1 MHCKRTLVIGLGNPI
16 LGDDGAGWHI
26 TKAAEIL
33 CKNTECE
40 NAVKFEKAALGGLAL
55 MEQMVGYERV
65 IIADSIITPEGNIG
79 TIHSTPLNALP
90 NLRTAHSNSS
100 HDVSLQAALETG
112 RKMRLDLPD
121 DVWVVAVEIAPTY
134 TFSEKLTDPVAA
146 AVSEAA
152 DLIQKKVKVQ
162 PVPA

>member
-26 TKAAEIL
+26 AKAAEAL

-40 NAVKFEKAALGGLAL
+40 NAVKFEKAATGGLSL

-65 IIADSIITPEGNIG
+65 IIADSIITSEGKVG
-79 TIHSTPLNALP
+79 AVHSTPLSALP

-100 HDVSLQAALETG
+100 HDVNLQAALETG
-112 RKMRLDLPD
+112 RKMRLDLPE
-121 DVWVVAVEIAPTY
+121 DVWVVAIEIEPTY

-146 AVSEAA
+146 AVPEAA
-152 DLIQKKVKVQ
+152 DLIQKKVEKS
-162 PVPA
+162 PVLA